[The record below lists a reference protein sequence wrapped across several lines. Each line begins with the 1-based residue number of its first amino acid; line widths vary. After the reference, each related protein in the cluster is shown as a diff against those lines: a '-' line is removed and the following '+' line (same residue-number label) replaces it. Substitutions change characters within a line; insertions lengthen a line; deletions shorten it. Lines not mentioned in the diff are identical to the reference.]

1 MNSVLTMD
9 DFQWQAHL
17 GLCRALL
24 KASEVCN
31 RETHNYMRQKGKIL
45 S

>member
-1 MNSVLTMD
+1 MISVLTID
-9 DFQWQAHL
+9 NLQRQAHL
-17 GLCRALL
+17 RLFSALL
-24 KASEVCN
+24 KACEVCN